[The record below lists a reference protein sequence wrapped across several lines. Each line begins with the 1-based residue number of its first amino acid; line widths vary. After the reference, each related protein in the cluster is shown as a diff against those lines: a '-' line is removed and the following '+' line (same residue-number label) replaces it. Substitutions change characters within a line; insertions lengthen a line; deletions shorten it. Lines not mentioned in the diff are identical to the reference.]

1 MKKIFAMA
9 LALSLTVGMFT
20 ACGSIDEPL
29 ANINNSSSNNV
40 TKKEETS
47 ARNDSETSKISDKEL
62 LTINNTNAE
71 NLYYVVTKAADDL
84 SKGQFEGITASKDI
98 AFGEYRITIDKSA
111 ELPYSLKYASN
122 GSSNSRKLSEDE
134 TKQFLNYAISKCDI
148 QNGEVII
155 RIASTINQKKELYA
169 PRQIQVKM
177 GASVSSTTA
186 ISTDY
191 IYKIYY
197 SDSSDSKY
205 IGCNSP
211 KFETVSDFTID
222 NIPDNKKS
230 EGYELQSKNNIIAQN
245 IERALDS
252 SINDIE
258 NGRFQEISGIKNV
271 QPGEYRISLDGS
283 DGKSID
289 LSDNDKN
296 GNNLSADG
304 VKSFITYVVKN
315 QNCLTRYVSCKAITN
330 GELVVRIIKRNVK
343 STDSNKENYVLYFVK
358 VFYSDSKQSL
368 YTGNSSIN
376 NLSKEDFYKISD
388 IPEFV
393 DEYECDIN
401 EDQLTGYPSVA
412 N

>member
-1 MKKIFAMA
+1 MKKIFAI
-9 LALSLTVGMFT
+9 ALSLILTVGMFT
-20 ACGSIDEPL
+20 ACGKIEDDVSSVANNDISKSEKVDSI
-29 ANINNSSSNNV
+29 ASQGSNDN
-40 TKKEETS
+40 
-47 ARNDSETSKISDKEL
+47 L
-62 LTINNTNAE
+62 LTENNQTAE

-84 SKGQFEGITASKDI
+84 SKGQFDGITASKDI
-98 AFGEYRITIDKSA
+98 EFGEYRITIDKSA
-111 ELPYSLKYASN
+111 ELPYSLKYAAN
-122 GSSNSRKLSEDE
+122 GSSSNSRKLSEDE

-177 GASVSSTTA
+177 GASVSSTTT

-197 SDSSDSKY
+197 SDSPDSKY

-245 IERALDS
+245 ISRALDS
-252 SINDIE
+252 SIRDIN
-258 NGRFQEISGIKNV
+258 NGKFQEISGAKNV
-271 QPGEYRISLDGS
+271 QPGEYRISLDDS

-296 GNNLSADG
+296 GNNISADG

-315 QNCLTRYVSCKAITN
+315 QNCLTRYVSCKAVNN
-330 GELVVRIIKRNVK
+330 GELVVRIIKRNIK
-343 STDSNKENYVLYFVK
+343 STDSNKENYVLYSVI
-358 VFYSDSKQSL
+358 VFYSDSQQSL
-368 YTGNSSIN
+368 YTGNSNIN
-376 NLSKEDFYKISD
+376 NSSKEDFYKISD
-388 IPEFV
+388 IPQFV
-393 DEYECDIN
+393 DEYECDIDEN
-401 EDQLTGYPSVA
+401 QMNGYSGFV